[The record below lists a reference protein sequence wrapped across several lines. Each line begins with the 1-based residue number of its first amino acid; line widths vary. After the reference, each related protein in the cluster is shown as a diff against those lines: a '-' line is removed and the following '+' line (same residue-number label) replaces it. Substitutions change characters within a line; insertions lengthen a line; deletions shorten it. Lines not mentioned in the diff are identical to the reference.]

1 MTRSFLRSV
10 CRVLIGVLLMAHIAV
25 AAYVCPG
32 LSSGAKM
39 VGPMSSA
46 TTLDGAVKALADA
59 GDCAGMA
66 SAMDPAFANLCAE
79 HCHQGQQSDQVATL
93 TVPAA
98 MLTALYITPLAPE
111 PFVAPRLAAAAM
123 SALAAAS
130 APLAILH
137 CCFRI

>member
-1 MTRSFLRSV
+1 
-10 CRVLIGVLLMAHIAV
+10 MAHIAV

-46 TTLDGAVKALADA
+46 TTLDGAVKALSHA
-59 GDCAGMA
+59 DCAGMA

-79 HCHQGQQSDQVATL
+79 HCHQGQQSDQAATL

-98 MLTALYITPLAPE
+98 MLTALYITPPAPE
-111 PFVAPRLAAAAM
+111 PFVTPRLAAAAM